1 MTDSER
7 NGVYRILN
15 EISSFTNRINNRMEY
30 VVFPKEQ
37 QKMEAKIQQALED
50 MNFLRIQRLKI
61 MNAEFICIVFLGIL
75 YVYQSYRNW
84 KLEKLVLSNYAPFGI
99 FNTW

>member
-50 MNFLRIQRLKI
+50 MNFFKDTEVKD
-61 MNAEFICIVFLGIL
+61 NEC
-75 YVYQSYRNW
+75 
-84 KLEKLVLSNYAPFGI
+84 
-99 FNTW
+99 

>member
-15 EISSFTNRINNRMEY
+15 EISSFTNRINNRMGY

-37 QKMEAKIQQALED
+37 QKMKSQIQQALED
-50 MNFLRIQRLKI
+50 MNFFKDIEAKDE
-61 MNAEFICIVFLGIL
+61 N
-75 YVYQSYRNW
+75 
-84 KLEKLVLSNYAPFGI
+84 
-99 FNTW
+99 